1 MLRYLTLNWRST
13 TIKTRLILLVLV
25 ANVVS
30 LGVGYDGLLQTQKS
44 KAAFED
50 IYESRVVSTGYLK
63 DIEGAYSIQIY
74 GAAVKFA
81 DGLITSD
88 QASKLVGDARESIG
102 QTWPKFVARQKT
114 DVDKQ
119 LTDAVE
125 ALKTGVDAN
134 LDPLQALLKKGDR
147 AGVKKFLQETWY
159 PAADP
164 LSDQLAQL
172 YDTLQSEGRNDF
184 EDLTA
189 AYTHGR
195 NLQFSIIG
203 IGLAISLFLGW
214 TVLRTVTRSLR
225 LVREQLHE
233 LSAGEGDLTRRL
245 PTGKDEVGQIAE
257 EVNGLME
264 KLLGLVRRVQ
274 ESGIQVTSSST
285 QLSASSKEL
294 EATLGEQIASTNEV
308 VSSAKQISATAQ
320 TLVKTMGDVASL
332 SHDAARSADQG
343 QTGLS
348 RMSATMEKMESAS
361 TTIAQKLAAINAK
374 VANITSVVT
383 TINKVADQTNLLS
396 LNAAIEAAKA
406 GEFGQGFAVVAREI
420 RRLAD
425 QTAVATLDIEQMV
438 KEMQSSVSSGVM
450 GMEKFAQ
457 EVQGAVHEVNDI
469 GGQIAHIIEQ
479 VQGLGPRFESVNEG
493 MESQS
498 IGARQISEA
507 MIHLSEATRA
517 TAESQREAARVI
529 QVLDNAARSL
539 HHEVSLF
546 RVDGTKPVSASA
558 PSHNGDSAVGVVAV
572 R

>member
-1 MLRYLTLNWRST
+1 MLRTLKFNWRST

-25 ANVVS
+25 ANAVS
-30 LGVGYDGLLQTQKS
+30 LGVGYDGLVQTEKS
-44 KAAFED
+44 KTAFQD
-50 IYESRVVSTGYLK
+50 IYENRVVSTGYLK
-63 DIEGAYSIQIY
+63 DIKADYTVQIY
-74 GAAVKFA
+74 GATVKFA
-81 DGLITSD
+81 DGLINAEE
-88 QASKLVGDARESIG
+88 ASKLVNDARANIAE
-102 QTWPKFVARQKT
+102 TWPKFVARQKA

-119 LTDAVE
+119 LTAAVE
-125 ALKTGVDAN
+125 AVKSGVDAD
-134 LDPLQALLKKGDR
+134 LDPLQALLKKDDR
-147 AGVKKFLQETWY
+147 AGVRKYLQETWY

-164 LSDQLAQL
+164 LADQFTQL

-184 EDLTA
+184 DDLTT
-189 AYTHGR
+189 AYTRGR

-214 TVLRTVTRSLR
+214 TVFRTVTRSLR
-225 LVREQLHE
+225 QVREQLHE

-245 PTGKDEVGQIAE
+245 PTGPDEVGLIAQ

-320 TLVKTMGDVASL
+320 TLVKTMSDVATL

-343 QTGLS
+343 QTGLT
-348 RMSATMEKMESAS
+348 RMSSTMEKMEAAS

-457 EVQGAVHEVNDI
+457 EVQGAVHEVNEI

-479 VQGLGPRFESVNEG
+479 VQSLGPRFESVNEG

-507 MIHLSEATRA
+507 MVHLSEATRA

-529 QVLDNAARSL
+529 HVLDNAARTL

-546 RVDGTKPVSASA
+546 RVDEHKPVPSAKSPRYPDESVEA
-558 PSHNGDSAVGVVAV
+558 MAAL
-572 R
+572 